1 MDNLIY
7 DTCAQK
13 QQVSQSVSPLSYMLD
28 PVKHQHSS
36 KCRPQLGIVGGTA
49 VSHVSSNLVDVENNL
64 RGMQYPATK
73 CPGFKFSPANR
84 LRGQEYIKPVRHP
97 RVAGDGMQHLP
108 PCQFQTYPEVYAA
121 PPLDVYEGCGGGGAR
136 GSRRA

>member
-13 QQVSQSVSPLSYMLD
+13 QQVTQSVSPLSYMLD
-28 PVKHQHSS
+28 PVKHQHGA

-49 VSHVSSNLVDVENNL
+49 VSHVSSNLVDLENNL
-64 RGMQYPATK
+64 RGMQHPATK
-73 CPGFKFSPANR
+73 CPSYKFSPANR
-84 LRGQEYIKPVRHP
+84 YGGQEYIKPVRHP
-97 RVAGDGMQHLP
+97 RVSADAMQHLP

-121 PPLDVYEGCGGGGAR
+121 PPLDAYAGCGSNGGR
-136 GSRRA
+136 SRRGA